1 MAIALSEGE
10 GPEPATVSAVVRTIS
25 GTLPGILVK
34 SSAMPC
40 TGAEDLASSP
50 AVSFVTVVVTRYSC
64 RREVV
69 SVPLMLNVAGSQVHR
84 PSSPRTDSGAYG
96 TGR

>member
-1 MAIALSEGE
+1 MAIAFWYGVLPG
-10 GPEPATVSAVVRTIS
+10 PATVPAVVRTIS

-34 SSAMPC
+34 SSGMFRS
-40 TGAEDLASSP
+40 GAEDCARRS
-50 AVSFVTVVVTRYSC
+50 AERFGTDDVTTYSC

-69 SVPLMLNVAGSQVHR
+69 SEPLMLRVAGSQVQR

-96 TGR
+96 AGR